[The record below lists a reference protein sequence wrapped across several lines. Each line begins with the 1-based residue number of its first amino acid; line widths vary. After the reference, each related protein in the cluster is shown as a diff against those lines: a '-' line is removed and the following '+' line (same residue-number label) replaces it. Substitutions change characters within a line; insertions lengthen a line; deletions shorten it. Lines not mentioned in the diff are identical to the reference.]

1 MSFSDETEKIRTVVA
16 LLRITLGIIL
26 LATWWDNL
34 GKGLY
39 SAEGLTD
46 FFSWLFD
53 AESGNGS
60 RLHGYKQLL
69 DGTILRL
76 PALFA
81 GFQLV
86 AELLLGLLLL
96 FGLFTPLAGAAAA
109 FFFANLFLAY
119 FGGHEWIWTYVL
131 LIITAL
137 VAALSR
143 SGRTRLGLDRLILAR
158 KGEPPYPF
166 LW

>member
-1 MSFSDETEKIRTVVA
+1 MSHSTETEKIRGIVA
-16 LLRITLGIIL
+16 LLRITLGVIL

-39 SAEGLTD
+39 SGEGLVD

-60 RLHGYKQLL
+60 QLHVYKQLL

-76 PALFA
+76 PSLFA
-81 GFQLV
+81 GFQLM
-86 AELLLGLLLL
+86 AELMIGLLLLLGL
-96 FGLFTPLAGAAAA
+96 FTPIAGAAAA

-119 FGGHEWIWTYVL
+119 LGGHEWIWTYVL
-131 LIITAL
+131 LTITAL
-137 VAALSR
+137 VVALAR
-143 SGRTRLGLDRLILAR
+143 SGRTRLGMDRVILAR
-158 KGEPPYPF
+158 KGEPPYPY

>member
-1 MSFSDETEKIRTVVA
+1 MYTSSETEKVRKAVA
-16 LLRITLGIIL
+16 LLRITLGVIL

-34 GKGLY
+34 TKGLY
-39 SAEGLTD
+39 SGAGLVE
-46 FFSWLFD
+46 FFGWLFD

-60 RLHGYKQLL
+60 RLRFYKQLL
-69 DGTILRL
+69 DSTILQI

-86 AELLLGLLLL
+86 AELVIGLMLLI
-96 FGLFTPLAGAAAA
+96 GLFTPIAGAAAA
-109 FFFANLFLAY
+109 FFFANLFLSY

-131 LIITAL
+131 LIISAL
-137 VAALSR
+137 VVALTR
-143 SGRTRLGLDRLILAR
+143 SGRSRLGMDGLILAR
-158 KGEPPYPF
+158 KGEPPYRF